1 MPKAFRSMKVLI
13 DSHIFLWWADDKPS
27 SLSRRARKVLGEQSN
42 QLLFSVASAWELTL
56 KLDRLGLTDHFEPL
70 LQAGIRELGLT
81 ILGSEL
87 RHVIYSGS
95 LPWIHRDPFDRM
107 LISQALLEGV
117 PILTADERI
126 KQYPVEV
133 IS

>member
-1 MPKAFRSMKVLI
+1 MGEVFRPMKVLL
-13 DSHIFLWWADDKPS
+13 DSHMFLWWAEDKPL
-27 SLSRRARKVLGEQSN
+27 LSRRARRVLEEPSN
-42 QLLFSVASAWELTL
+42 QLLFSVASAWELAL
-56 KLDRLGLTDHFEPL
+56 KLDRLGLTDRFDPL
-70 LQAGIRELGLT
+70 LKAGIRDLGLT
-81 ILGSEL
+81 ILGIEL

-117 PILTADERI
+117 PILTADEKIR
-126 KQYPVEV
+126 QYPVEV

>member
-1 MPKAFRSMKVLI
+1 MQEIFRPVKILL
-13 DSHIFLWWADDKPS
+13 DSHIFLWWAEDTPV
-27 SLSRRARKVLGEQSN
+27 LSRRARKVLEEPSN
-42 QLLFSVASAWELTL
+42 QLLFSIASAWELAL
-56 KLDRLGLTDHFEPL
+56 KLDRLQLTDRFEPL

-81 ILGSEL
+81 ILGIEL

-117 PILTADERI
+117 PILSADE
-126 KQYPVEV
+126 KVAQYPVEV

>member
-1 MPKAFRSMKVLI
+1 MREVFRPMKVLV
-13 DSHIFLWWADDKPS
+13 DSHIFLWWAVDKPA
-27 SLSRRARKVLGEQSN
+27 LSRRARKVLEEPSN
-42 QLLFSVASAWELTL
+42 NLLFSVASAWELAL
-56 KLDRLGLTDHFEPL
+56 KLDRLELSDRFEPL

-81 ILGSEL
+81 ILGIEL

-107 LISQALLEGV
+107 LICQALLEGV
-117 PILTADERI
+117 PILTADEKI

>member
-1 MPKAFRSMKVLI
+1 MQEAFRPMRVLI
-13 DSHIFLWWADDKPS
+13 ESHILLWWAEDRPRF
-27 SLSRRARKVLGEQSN
+27 SRRARKVLEEPTN
-42 QLLFSVASAWELTL
+42 ELLFSIASAWELAL
-56 KLDRLGLTDHFEPL
+56 KLDRLGLTDRFEPL

-81 ILGSEL
+81 LLGIEL
-87 RHVIYSGS
+87 RHVIYTGS
-95 LPWIHRDPFDRM
+95 LPWHHRDPVDRI

-117 PILTADERI
+117 PILTADEKI

>member
-1 MPKAFRSMKVLI
+1 MREVFHPMRVLI
-13 DSHIFLWWADDKPS
+13 DSHIFLWWAEDKPA
-27 SLSRRARKVLGEQSN
+27 LSRRARKLLEEPSN
-42 QLLFSVASAWELTL
+42 HLLFSVASVWELAL
-56 KLDRLGLTDHFEPL
+56 KLDRLQLTDRFEPL

-81 ILGSEL
+81 ILGIEL

-126 KQYPVEV
+126 AQYPVEV

>member
-1 MPKAFRSMKVLI
+1 MKVLI
-13 DSHIFLWWADDKPS
+13 DSHIFLWWADDKPA
-27 SLSRRARKVLGEQSN
+27 LSRRARKVLEEPSN
-42 QLLFSVASAWELTL
+42 NLLFSVASAWELAL
-56 KLDRLGLTDHFEPL
+56 KLDRLELIDRFEPL

-81 ILGSEL
+81 ILGIEL

-117 PILTADERI
+117 PILTADEKI
-126 KQYPVEV
+126 AQYPVEV

>member
-1 MPKAFRSMKVLI
+1 MKVLI
-13 DSHIFLWWADDKPS
+13 DSHIFLWWADDKPA
-27 SLSRRARKVLGEQSN
+27 LSRRARKVLEEPSN
-42 QLLFSVASAWELTL
+42 HLLFSVASAWELAL
-56 KLDRLGLTDHFEPL
+56 KLDRLELSDRLEPL

-81 ILGSEL
+81 ILGIEL

-117 PILTADERI
+117 PILTADEKI
-126 KQYPVEV
+126 AQYPVEV

>member
-1 MPKAFRSMKVLI
+1 MKVLI
-13 DSHIFLWWADDKPS
+13 DSHIFLWWADDKPA
-27 SLSRRARKVLGEQSN
+27 LSRRARKVLEEPSN
-42 QLLFSVASAWELTL
+42 DLLFSVASAWELAL
-56 KLDRLGLTDHFEPL
+56 KLDRLELSDRLEPL

-81 ILGSEL
+81 ILGIEL

-117 PILTADERI
+117 PILTADEKI
-126 KQYPVEV
+126 AQYPVEV